1 MIQDFI
7 LLIILLFFSAYFSGT
22 ELAFIVSN
30 KLKIEVKARKKNIA
44 AQSAYHFVKNN
55 QAFFS
60 TILIGNNIVNIA
72 FASISTVV
80 FAERFGW
87 NDYQNIC

>member
-30 KLKIEVKARKKNIA
+30 KLKIEVKARKKILP
-44 AQSAYHFVKNN
+44 QN
-55 QAFFS
+55 QR
-60 TILIGNNIVNIA
+60 TIL
-72 FASISTVV
+72 
-80 FAERFGW
+80 
-87 NDYQNIC
+87 